1 MYEQP
6 RGNFLG
12 GLDTPSGMCTQG
24 RPVKTLLFLSF
35 AACAPALPTFLEI
48 TPPTPPFKKHQ
59 ENFKK
64 RKKKK
69 RCFLQAGSGGHG
81 VRGTTCELSG
91 LRATAGVLT
100 PRVKLHKPSYRKC
113 I

>member
-24 RPVKTLLFLSF
+24 RAVKTLLFLSF

-48 TPPTPPFKKHQ
+48 TPPPKPPLKSIRKI
-59 ENFKK
+59 
-64 RKKKK
+64 KKKK
-69 RCFLQAGSGGHG
+69 EEKKGVSFKQA
-81 VRGTTCELSG
+81 VAGT
-91 LRATAGVLT
+91 A
-100 PRVKLHKPSYRKC
+100 
-113 I
+113 

>member
-48 TPPTPPFKKHQ
+48 TLPPLKCIR
-59 ENFKK
+59 NI
-64 RKKKK
+64 KKKK
-69 RCFLQAGSGGHG
+69 VFSSSRQW
-81 VRGTTCELSG
+81 
-91 LRATAGVLT
+91 RARRERNNV
-100 PRVKLHKPSYRKC
+100 
-113 I
+113 

>member
-48 TPPTPPFKKHQ
+48 TLPPLKCIR
-59 ENFKK
+59 NI
-64 RKKKK
+64 KKK

-81 VRGTTCELSG
+81 VSGTTCELSG

>member
-48 TPPTPPFKKHQ
+48 TPPTPPLKSIRKIL
-59 ENFKK
+59 
-64 RKKKK
+64 KKKEEK
-69 RCFLQAGSGGHG
+69 KGVSFKQA
-81 VRGTTCELSG
+81 VAGT
-91 LRATAGVLT
+91 A
-100 PRVKLHKPSYRKC
+100 
-113 I
+113 